1 MTAGPMSQP
10 MPAQPDEVHIAS
22 LVVHAAP
29 SRVATV
35 TQAIR
40 ALREARVHAVSEA
53 GKVVVTLETDTSAAM
68 TDQIEAMRRLPG
80 VLSAVL
86 VYQCADSLEAMNE
99 EMP

>member
-1 MTAGPMSQP
+1 MTGELSQAA
-10 MPAQPDEVHIAS
+10 MPAQPEEVHIAS

-35 TQAIR
+35 AQAIR
-40 ALREARVHAVSEA
+40 ALPEARVHAVSEA
-53 GKVVVTLETDTSAAM
+53 GKIVVTVETDTSAAM

>member
-1 MTAGPMSQP
+1 MSGGDVTQAL
-10 MPAQPDEVHIAS
+10 PATPEEVHIAS

-35 TQAIR
+35 AQAIR
-40 ALREARVHAVSEA
+40 ALPEARVHAVSEA
-53 GKVVVTLETDTSAAM
+53 GKIVVTLETATSAAM
-68 TDQIEAMRRLPG
+68 SAHIEAMRLRPG